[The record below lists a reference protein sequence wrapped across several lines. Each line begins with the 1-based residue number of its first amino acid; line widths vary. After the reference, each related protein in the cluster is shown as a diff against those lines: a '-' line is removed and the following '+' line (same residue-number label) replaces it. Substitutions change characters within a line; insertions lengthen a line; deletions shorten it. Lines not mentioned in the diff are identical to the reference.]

1 MLCAGR
7 DDAEVARRADAIGRD
22 VVEVRAVGFAGTP
35 TAVVDRIGSYRE
47 LGITRVY
54 LQVLDLH
61 DLDHLELVASE
72 VATQLG

>member
-1 MLCAGR
+1 M
-7 DDAEVARRADAIGRD
+7 
-22 VVEVRAVGFAGTP
+22 RAVGFAGTP

-61 DLDHLELVASE
+61 DLDHLELVASQI
-72 VATQLG
+72 ASQLG